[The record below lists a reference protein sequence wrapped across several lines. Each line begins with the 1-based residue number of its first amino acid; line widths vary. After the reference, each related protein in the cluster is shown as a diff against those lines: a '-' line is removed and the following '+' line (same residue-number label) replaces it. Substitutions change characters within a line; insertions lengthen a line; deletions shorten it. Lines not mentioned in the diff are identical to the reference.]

1 MAEVLTSDN
10 TLTEWEDSLDKESS
24 ILGNLIYVE
33 LGVGSLVTAG
43 GGIYY
48 LQSGQIG
55 WLIFGIVLLF
65 FAVSHYL
72 KTKENKQDMKR
83 IKGGRSGEEFVTK
96 ILREGLPDNCYIL
109 NDLDVHDGST
119 SAQNDHVVVTP
130 AGLFVIETKAYGGT
144 LSGSA
149 DDDKWKQI
157 KDYKGNKSKKYVTN
171 PIVQNEYHLKVLK
184 GFIENNDLAFEEDD
198 IYSYVAMVNKYM
210 KMEIEGDTGVVDMA
224 WYLPKKIKKRL
235 KEEKYSPEEIAE
247 FLQALEVEPPRSLFE
262 QEKDKVEAASEE
274 VEEKKDEKQKKVKE
288 GNDYGDLSF

>member
-1 MAEVLTSDN
+1 M
-10 TLTEWEDSLDKESS
+10 
-24 ILGNLIYVE
+24 
-33 LGVGSLVTAG
+33 
-43 GGIYY
+43 
-48 LQSGQIG
+48 
-55 WLIFGIVLLF
+55 
-65 FAVSHYL
+65 
-72 KTKENKQDMKR
+72 
-83 IKGGRSGEEFVTK
+83 
-96 ILREGLPDNCYIL
+96 
-109 NDLDVHDGST
+109 
-119 SAQNDHVVVTP
+119 VTP